1 MYQYRH
7 RYFSPVLGRFLGR
20 DPINGKSGR
29 EQFFIQPN
37 YYLYCS
43 SRPISFTDPDGL
55 FELPIVTPGWMPY
68 YCMTVPPFR
77 CAGTCECSNIPLAG
91 ILAIT
96 LFLSAYVGIEHD
108 CCAWSCLCTYVSLK
122 GWTQPSRM
130 TSCVQTRFRMLYPD
144 DAFKIVCKCT

>member
-43 SRPISFTDPDGL
+43 SRPISFTDPDGQRGHPNL
-55 FELPIVTPGWMPY
+55 DDQRGLASQYLGG
-68 YCMTVPPFR
+68 PFFCVSISPQVFFPSSR
-77 CAGTCECSNIPLAG
+77 PFPRARSN
-91 ILAIT
+91 
-96 LFLSAYVGIEHD
+96 
-108 CCAWSCLCTYVSLK
+108 
-122 GWTQPSRM
+122 
-130 TSCVQTRFRMLYPD
+130 
-144 DAFKIVCKCT
+144 